1 MKQNTPDGREAY
13 ITPSIEVIKMENEGV
28 IATSG
33 EPYHPITRSYSGS
46 TSTHSYNSASS
57 SDLELHYDE
66 IKKPYASCL
75 HGNCCLDRIQ
85 LQPRGI

>member
-57 SDLELHYDE
+57 SDLEDLSNDILTVE
-66 IKKPYASCL
+66 
-75 HGNCCLDRIQ
+75 N
-85 LQPRGI
+85 